1 MAGTLP
7 GRRMQTAD
15 RARASLRC
23 AVQELS
29 SSIKEKPQMEP
40 RVVVTGIG
48 LVTPLGLDRQSTWSA
63 LLDGESGIDYISSFD
78 AEGFTTRI
86 AAEAKGFEPA
96 GLLGKKEARRLDRFS
111 QFAAVA
117 SLEAMEHADLKME
130 DEDADRVA
138 VMIGSGVG
146 GIITI
151 TDQHTVMQKRG
162 PTRVSPFLVPMMLPD
177 MAAGQVSM
185 MIGAKG
191 PNFSIVSACAT
202 GADSIGEAAE
212 MIRRGRVDVA
222 LAGGT
227 EAAICPI
234 GVAGFNSCMALSS
247 RNDDPTAASRP
258 FDAGRDGFVLG
269 EGAGV
274 LVIESEQHAKDRGA
288 TIIAEL
294 AGYGSS
300 SDAHHVTQPHPEGE
314 GAARAMKYAMAQ
326 AEMQPEDISYINAHG
341 TSTPLN
347 DKFETIAMK
356 RVFGDHAYKVP
367 ISSTKS
373 MTGHLLG
380 AAGGIEAA
388 FAVMAIKESAI
399 PPTINLEEPDPDCDL
414 NYTPHTPLRGRVPT
428 AMSNVFGFGGHNAS
442 LLFRESVN

>member
-1 MAGTLP
+1 
-7 GRRMQTAD
+7 
-15 RARASLRC
+15 
-23 AVQELS
+23 
-29 SSIKEKPQMEP
+29 MET

-48 LVTPLGLDRQSTWSA
+48 LVTPLGLDRESTWKA

-78 AEGFTTRI
+78 AEGFTSRI
-86 AAEAKGFEPA
+86 AAEVKGFEPA

-117 SLEAMEHADLKME
+117 SLEALDHAGIKME
-130 DEDADRVA
+130 DEEGDRVA
-138 VMIGSGVG
+138 VLIGSGVG

-151 TDQHTVMQKRG
+151 TDQHKVLQQRG

-191 PNFSIVSACAT
+191 PNFSIVTACAT

-222 LAGGT
+222 IAGGT

-234 GVAGFNSCMALSS
+234 GIAGFNSCMALST
-247 RNDDPTAASRP
+247 RNEDPKAASRP

-274 LVIESEQHAKDRGA
+274 MVIESEEHAKARGA
-288 TIIAEL
+288 NIIAEL

-300 SDAHHVTQPHPEGE
+300 SDANHVTQPHPEGE
-314 GAARAMKYAMAQ
+314 GAARAMNYALKQ
-326 AEMQPEDISYINAHG
+326 ADMKPEDVSYINAHG

-356 RVFGDHAYKVP
+356 RAFGDHAYKVP

-388 FAVMAIKESAI
+388 FAAMAISESAI

-414 NYTPHTPLRGRVPT
+414 DYTPHTPKRGRVPS